1 MKNSL
6 NENSFEKG
14 GRLFNGISS
23 PANNGDDKQVV
34 SFVEDN
40 GTLKYTTSVG
50 EKSLASTEYVNGV
63 VGNINTLLDEINGEV
78 I

>member
-23 PANNGDDKQVV
+23 PADNGADKQVV

-40 GTLKYTTSVG
+40 GTLKYTTNVG
-50 EKSLASTEYVNGV
+50 EKSLASMEYVNEI